1 MFYFLRQFAAIF
13 VLQVALFGTN
23 EGQTRAEKSNAEGA
37 RRLLI
42 EASAALE
49 NGNLTEAKSILRRVL
64 KTAPNDAAAHTLT
77 GIIADRENDLTAAE
91 KHFAFAARLE
101 PKSPETRNNYGAIL
115 LRLGRKTEAA
125 KEFTASLAANPNQAS
140 ALVNLAQ
147 IRVSENDSQTA
158 RQLFEKAKIIEP
170 NAELARAVLVLSLQ
184 LKDTAAAKLDFREY
198 FKLAKDSANQAAR
211 TELGSLLLENGLFEE
226 SVQELEAALALD
238 STDANTLIA
247 LSRAYLRQKDVRAAG
262 RLLESAIARGVDDGE
277 VYVSLAE
284 VYKAGGYFENAI
296 PAMRR
301 AIEKE
306 PKNEF
311 YRVRYGLLLIDS
323 RAPAAAVIRLNESV
337 AEFPNSAR
345 LWLALGIAQQI
356 EGKMSE
362 AHSSFEKSLQIE
374 PKSVPALAYLA
385 NSLIEQARYAEAVKI
400 YERALALDEQNA
412 ILHYLLADTL
422 LKIPASDERKIQK
435 HLERSA
441 ALDENFAQARLTLG
455 KFYARTE
462 KWEKAVVEFEQA
474 ARNAPDAAEI
484 HYQLGRALARLKRT
498 EESKRAFDAYKK
510 LNETQTARK
519 EIDRQDLIRRLANVH
534 F

>member
-1 MFYFLRQFAAIF
+1 MFYFFRQLAAIF

-23 EGQTRAEKSNAEGA
+23 EGQTRAEKSNAEA
-37 RRLLI
+37 ANRLLI
-42 EASAALE
+42 EAAAALE
-49 NGNLTEAKSILRRVL
+49 NGKLTDAKSILRRVL
-64 KTAPNDAAAHTLT
+64 KTAPNDAAAHALT

-91 KHFAFAARLE
+91 KHFAIAARLQPNS
-101 PKSPETRNNYGAIL
+101 PKMRNNYGAIL
-115 LRLGRKTEAA
+115 LRLGRKSEAA
-125 KEFTASLAANPNQAS
+125 KEFTASLSANPNQSS

-147 IRVSENDSQTA
+147 IRVSENDSQAA
-158 RQLFEKAKIIEP
+158 RQLFERAKIIEP
-170 NAELARAVLVLSLQ
+170 NAEIARAIILLSLQ
-184 LKDTAAAKLDFREY
+184 LKDKAATKLDFQEY
-198 FKLAKDSANQAAR
+198 FKLAKNSANQTAR
-211 TELGSLLLENGLFEE
+211 TELGALLLENGFFEE

-238 STDANTLIA
+238 STNVNTLIT
-247 LSRAYLRQKDVRAAG
+247 LSQAYLRQKNVRAAG
-262 RLLESAIARGVDDGE
+262 RLLESAVARGVDDGR

-323 RAPAAAVIRLNESV
+323 RAPAAAVVRLSEAV

-400 YERALALDEQNA
+400 YERALALDERNA
-412 ILHYLLADTL
+412 ILHYLLADSL

-435 HLERSA
+435 HLERSV
-441 ALDENFAQARLTLG
+441 ALDEKFAQARLTLG
-455 KFYARTE
+455 KFYARVE
-462 KWEKAVVEFEQA
+462 RWQQAAVEFEQA
-474 ARNAPDAAEI
+474 ARNAPDVAET

-498 EESKRAFDAYKK
+498 EESKTAFETYKK

-519 EIDRQDLIRRLANVH
+519 ETDRQDLVRRLANVH